1 MDAYI
6 QGALDQI
13 NKSWRAFEHN
23 GKRMTKTQVEAVL
36 TYGKNKGYKSIS
48 QIPDKIIDE
57 IISLNP

>member
-1 MDAYI
+1 MDADI
-6 QGALDQI
+6 QGALNQI

-23 GKRMTKTQVEAVL
+23 GKGITKTQVKAIL
-36 TYGKNKGYKSIS
+36 TYGKNKGYEYVS